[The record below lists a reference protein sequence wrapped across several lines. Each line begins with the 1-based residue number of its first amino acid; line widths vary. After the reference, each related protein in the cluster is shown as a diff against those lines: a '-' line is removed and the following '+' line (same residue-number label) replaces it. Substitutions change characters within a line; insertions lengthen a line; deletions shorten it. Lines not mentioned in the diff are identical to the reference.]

1 MAEMEVMGHAVERHP
16 DVGWIPQGS
25 KATTEYCLEYT
36 HNGTRW
42 AMNFFAEDAED
53 AAQKVQSVRN
63 SLTLLGTFEMRIPW
77 NPET

>member
-1 MAEMEVMGHAVERHP
+1 MFQPEEACNHA
-16 DVGWIPQGS
+16 Q
-25 KATTEYCLEYT
+25 EYCLEYT

-63 SLTLLGTFEMRIPW
+63 SLVLLGKLEMRIPYGAQDA
-77 NPET
+77 P